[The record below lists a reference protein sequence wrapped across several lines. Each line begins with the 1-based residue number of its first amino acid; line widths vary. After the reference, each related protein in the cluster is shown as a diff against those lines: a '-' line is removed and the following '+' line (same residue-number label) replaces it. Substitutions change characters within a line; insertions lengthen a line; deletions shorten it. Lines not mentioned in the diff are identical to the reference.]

1 MFITFL
7 EIHLWITENIKNY
20 IIYRKPT
27 NTFSYLNYNNCH
39 HVRTENNISLS
50 MATRVARVVSEA
62 RIDTH
67 DNFKI
72 HKKYN

>member
-7 EIHLWITENIKNY
+7 DIHLLITENIKNY
-20 IIYRKPT
+20 VIYRKPT
-27 NTFSYLNYNNCH
+27 NTFSYLNCNNCH

>member
-7 EIHLWITENIKNY
+7 EIHLWITKNIKNY
-20 IIYRKPT
+20 VNYRKPT

-62 RIDTH
+62 RTDTH